1 MNLVTGATGLVGM
14 HVVRELLVRN
24 RTVRAVF
31 RSEERKERVQ
41 KLLEFYHPGQGDTMY
56 AAIQWVQCDLEDVV
70 EVEEALE
77 GVETVYHCAAMVS
90 FGNGHFSKMMAINR
104 YGTANIVNL
113 SIEKGVKAFCHV
125 SSTAA
130 IGKPMDAPEKLVTEK
145 NKWEINEQ
153 TSGYAIT
160 KHSSEK
166 EVWRG
171 IEEGLSA
178 VIVNPCLVLGPGDW
192 NETSL
197 TIFRSVKKGLRFY
210 PPGANAVVD
219 ARDVAYRMV
228 ELIDRNI
235 RNQRFLLIG
244 ENISF
249 RELTGLIAD
258 RLGKK
263 RPSIPVKPWMMGLTW
278 RLATFFSFLTG
289 KPTALTRQ
297 AATSA
302 FSTTRYANDAIRQV
316 IPEPFR
322 SAKDAVENTV
332 EFAEFTRAV

>member
-14 HVVRELLVRN
+14 HVVRELLLRN
-24 RTVRAVF
+24 RSVRAVY
-31 RSEERKERVQ
+31 RSEVRKNRLR
-41 KLLEFYHPGQGDTMY
+41 KLLEFYHPGQGEAMFS
-56 AAIQWVQCDLEDVV
+56 AIEWVVCDMEDVV
-70 EVEEALE
+70 EVEEALD
-77 GVETVYHCAAMVS
+77 GVETVYHCAGLVS
-90 FGNGHFSKMMAINR
+90 FGSGYFSKMMAVNR

-130 IGKPMDAPEKLVTEK
+130 IGKPVQKPSLIVSEK
-145 NKWEINEQ
+145 NKWEVNEH

-160 KHSSEK
+160 KHASEK

-178 VIVNPCLVLGPGDW
+178 VIVNPCLVFGPGDW
-192 NETSL
+192 DETSL
-197 TIFRSVKKGLRFY
+197 TIFRTVKKGLRFY
-210 PPGANAVVD
+210 PPGGNAVVD

-244 ENISF
+244 ENLPF
-249 RELTGLIAD
+249 AELTGLIAE

-263 RPSIPVKPWMMGLTW
+263 RPSIPVKPWMMGLSW
-278 RLATFFSFLTG
+278 RLAAVFAFLTG
-289 KPTALTRQ
+289 KPATLTKQ
-297 AATSA
+297 TATSA
-302 FSTTRYANDAIRQV
+302 FSTTRYANDAIMQV
-316 IPEPFR
+316 IPEPFK
-322 SAKDAVENTV
+322 SAKEAVENTV
-332 EFAEFTRAV
+332 AYEEFTWSV